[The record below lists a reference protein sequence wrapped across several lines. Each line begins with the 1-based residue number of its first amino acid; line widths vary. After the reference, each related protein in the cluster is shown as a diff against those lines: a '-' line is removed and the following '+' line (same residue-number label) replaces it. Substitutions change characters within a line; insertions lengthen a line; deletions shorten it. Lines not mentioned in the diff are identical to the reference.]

1 MGAVV
6 KMRILSFEVPFL
18 IKDLGVTFVDLGILK
33 SLDDFKSPIAK
44 YIEDPLKM

>member
-18 IKDLGVTFVDLGILK
+18 IKDLVLLLLIVGVLESVDDLYT
-33 SLDDFKSPIAK
+33 SSSQV
-44 YIEDPLKM
+44 